1 MEGWGA
7 PSRAESTCR
16 GISNLCALD
25 LWFVFF
31 VRSVPYLFRFLV
43 VRYCMR
49 GRSHWACSAGFQ
61 QAWSSLEFSTW
72 RIMFLSRQLR
82 LFEHERER
90 GDGDSAGSTLV
101 WNASGMPTC
110 FVGMDSNYSPT
121 CPAPG
126 GLHRMVHASLNLPRI
141 CLFVCVFGGKGQ
153 VN

>member
-43 VRYCMR
+43 VRCCMR

-61 QAWSSLEFSTW
+61 QAWSSLDFSTW

-90 GDGDSAGSTLV
+90 GDGDSAGSTL
-101 WNASGMPTC
+101 
-110 FVGMDSNYSPT
+110 
-121 CPAPG
+121 
-126 GLHRMVHASLNLPRI
+126 HRMVHASLNLPRI
-141 CLFVCVFGGKGQ
+141 CLFVFLGVRGKWIKFYVRSGTLCWKLMQMQLGWCVSLTDS
-153 VN
+153 